1 MNLCVFDTEE
11 SEHGVGGGVNPTM
24 LSETLQ
30 FVGISETVGRVFLW
44 GKKTMDLCACD

>member
-11 SEHGVGGGVNPTM
+11 REHGVGDGVNPTT

-30 FVGISETVGRVFLW
+30 FVGISVTAGRVFRW
-44 GKKTMDLCACD
+44 EKKTNDLCVCD